1 MTRTWAP
8 GRVNLIGE
16 HTDYSGGL
24 VLPIAL
30 QLGLTTSV
38 SRRARNIT
46 LTSNSFGVAA
56 AFAADGSGPA
66 PPGWG
71 RYGHAVAAELDALGR
86 PPIGL
91 EASIDSTLPAGSGLS
106 SSAALEVGLAL
117 ALCAVADF
125 EIDDLTLAQACQRAE
140 VRAVGVPCGI
150 LDQAASL
157 LGRLDHAVLLDCAS
171 LDVTLTPIPK
181 TATFLI
187 IDSGVDRQLE
197 HTGYP
202 RRRRELESALAEIGT
217 PSPRALSI
225 DATDSL
231 PPVLRRRLRHVI
243 TENERVLRFAEQI
256 SAGDLRAAGA
266 TMTASHAS
274 LRDDYEVSIPELN
287 SLVQLA
293 QDHGAF
299 GARLL
304 GGGFGGSVVALVPT
318 ADAAAIAQSLQSAYT
333 RGRPPILARASDGAS
348 VISGRTPQLPLDE
361 QRATC

>member
-1 MTRTWAP
+1 MTTTWAP

-38 SRRARNIT
+38 SRRARDIT
-46 LTSNSFGVAA
+46 LISNSFGLAA

-91 EASIDSTLPAGSGLS
+91 EASIDSTVPAGSGLS

-140 VRAVGVPCGI
+140 ARAVGVPCGI

-157 LGRLDHAVLLDCAS
+157 LGRANCAVLLDCTS
-171 LDVTLTPIPK
+171 LDVTLTPIPD
-181 TATFLI
+181 TAAFLI
-187 IDSGVDRQLE
+187 VDSGVNRQLE
-197 HTGYP
+197 HTGYSE
-202 RRRRELESALAEIGT
+202 RRRELESALSEIGAS
-217 PSPRALSI
+217 SPRAVSI
-225 DATDSL
+225 DATDAL
-231 PPVLRRRLRHVI
+231 PPVLRHRLRHVI
-243 TENERVLRFAEQI
+243 TENERVVRFAKHI
-256 SAGDLRAAGA
+256 GAGDLRAAGD
-266 TMTASHAS
+266 TMSESHAS
-274 LRDDYEVSIPELN
+274 LRDDYEVSTPELN

-318 ADAAAIAQSLQSAYT
+318 ADAAAIGQTLRSA
-333 RGRPPILARASDGAS
+333 RPQGRPPILARASDGAA
-348 VISGRTPQLPLDE
+348 VISDGTTQLPLGE
-361 QRATC
+361 QRARC